1 MEWEEIAK
9 QDRRRYEREKLM
21 YKGPWKLPVAASE
34 KNKKKRYYKDP
45 LAPKI
50 PPSAF
55 LLFSSSN
62 RSKVKS
68 ENENSTYVE
77 LTRILATMW
86 KEACP
91 REERRKY
98 IDEELRLRQDY

>member
-1 MEWEEIAK
+1 
-9 QDRRRYEREKLM
+9 M

-50 PPSAF
+50 PRSAF
-55 LLFSSSN
+55 LSFSNSN

-77 LTRILATMW
+77 ITRILATMW

-98 IDEELRLRQDY
+98 IDEELRLRQEY